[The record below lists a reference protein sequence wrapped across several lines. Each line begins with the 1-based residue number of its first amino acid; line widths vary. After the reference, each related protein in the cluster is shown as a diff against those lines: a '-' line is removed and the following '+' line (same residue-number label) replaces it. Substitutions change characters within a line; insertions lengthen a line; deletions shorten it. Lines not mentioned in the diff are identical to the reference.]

1 MIVQLYKKIRNLFYN
16 KKNKWKQ
23 FYTKTPDK
31 IKYDTGSLIDAVML
45 SATMYPNNV
54 AIDYYNVQFTYKEL
68 IDEIKKCAKSLKRLG
83 IKEDDVV
90 TICMP
95 NTPESV
101 IMFYAINMVGAVAN
115 MIHPL
120 SSEKEIEF
128 YLNKSKSKIILTI
141 DITYFKVMSV
151 IENTKIEKVIV
162 TSATKSMGLIVDCA
176 YWLFKGRKEVSK
188 DDKVLTWDKFIKA
201 GTYYNEEYYIKRDAN
216 DLAIILYSGGT
227 TGKPKGIMLSNLSFN
242 AGAIQSRYMSDT
254 MKPGNSFLTILPNFH
269 AFGIG
274 ISTHTP
280 LYNGMRIILVPK
292 FDMKKFEK
300 IIKKYKPNVIAGV
313 PSLYDALTKTKL
325 NKKDLTCLTLAVCGG
340 DAITT
345 ENKKKVNAFLKAHGS
360 KTDLRC
366 GYGLTECAGA
376 CCLSPEGMEN
386 KKDIIGIPF
395 PNCTYKIINPETHK
409 ELGIDEDGEIC
420 IIGPNVMLGYL
431 NEPEET
437 ANTLIKHTDGK
448 IWLHTGDVG
457 CIDKDGLL
465 YFKSRIKRMYITN
478 GYNVY
483 PSYIEEILKQHESI
497 YMAAV
502 IGIPHPYKGEVGK
515 CFIVLNEGLK
525 PTFEI
530 KKSINKHLK
539 KNLASYAIPKE
550 FVYVDS
556 LPMTLVGKV
565 SYKDLK

>member
-23 FYTKTPDK
+23 YYTKTPDK
-31 IKYDTGSLIDAVML
+31 IKYDTGSLIDAIML

-128 YLNKSKSKIILTI
+128 YLNKSESKIILTI
-141 DITYFKVMSV
+141 DITYFKVINV

-176 YWLFKGRKEVSK
+176 YWLFKGRKEVLK
-188 DDKVLTWDKFIKA
+188 DDKVLTWDKFIKV
-201 GTYYNEEYYIKRDAN
+201 GTYYNEEYYIKRNAN

-292 FDMKKFEK
+292 FDMKKFGK

-395 PNCTYKIINPETHK
+395 PNCTYKIISPETHK

-420 IIGPNVMLGYL
+420 INGPNVMLGYL

-530 KKSINKHLK
+530 KKSINKYLK

>member
-292 FDMKKFEK
+292 FDMKKFGK

-420 IIGPNVMLGYL
+420 IIGTNVM
-431 NEPEET
+431 
-437 ANTLIKHTDGK
+437 
-448 IWLHTGDVG
+448 
-457 CIDKDGLL
+457 
-465 YFKSRIKRMYITN
+465 
-478 GYNVY
+478 
-483 PSYIEEILKQHESI
+483 
-497 YMAAV
+497 
-502 IGIPHPYKGEVGK
+502 
-515 CFIVLNEGLK
+515 
-525 PTFEI
+525 
-530 KKSINKHLK
+530 
-539 KNLASYAIPKE
+539 
-550 FVYVDS
+550 
-556 LPMTLVGKV
+556 
-565 SYKDLK
+565 

>member
-1 MIVQLYKKIRNLFYN
+1 
-16 KKNKWKQ
+16 
-23 FYTKTPDK
+23 
-31 IKYDTGSLIDAVML
+31 ML

-292 FDMKKFEK
+292 FDMKKFGK

-395 PNCTYKIINPETHK
+395 PNCTYKIITPETHK

-420 IIGPNVMLGYL
+420 INGPNVMLGYL

>member
-128 YLNKSKSKIILTI
+128 YLNKSKSKIIITI

-292 FDMKKFEK
+292 FDIKKFEK

-325 NKKDLTCLTLAVCGG
+325 NKKDLTCLTLAVCG
-340 DAITT
+340 
-345 ENKKKVNAFLKAHGS
+345 
-360 KTDLRC
+360 
-366 GYGLTECAGA
+366 
-376 CCLSPEGMEN
+376 
-386 KKDIIGIPF
+386 
-395 PNCTYKIINPETHK
+395 
-409 ELGIDEDGEIC
+409 
-420 IIGPNVMLGYL
+420 
-431 NEPEET
+431 
-437 ANTLIKHTDGK
+437 
-448 IWLHTGDVG
+448 
-457 CIDKDGLL
+457 
-465 YFKSRIKRMYITN
+465 
-478 GYNVY
+478 
-483 PSYIEEILKQHESI
+483 
-497 YMAAV
+497 
-502 IGIPHPYKGEVGK
+502 
-515 CFIVLNEGLK
+515 
-525 PTFEI
+525 
-530 KKSINKHLK
+530 
-539 KNLASYAIPKE
+539 
-550 FVYVDS
+550 
-556 LPMTLVGKV
+556 
-565 SYKDLK
+565 